1 MFLKIKKEID
11 NNLSAF
17 IVQLNKKYSLS
28 SLSPILFEKIKDFS
42 LREGKRIRPI
52 LFITGYKGYKN
63 KTVSG
68 LYQSALSIELLH
80 NFMLVHDD
88 IIDKSGTRRGKP
100 SMHAMFDN
108 YLKKSKQTKFNGSDL
123 SIVVGDI
130 IYALAIDAFL
140 SINED
145 FQLKEKALHNFI
157 KAAVFTGSGEFIE
170 LINGIKPLDE
180 LKKSDIYKI
189 YDYKTAFY
197 TFSCPLSTGAILAGV
212 KGKELDKIN
221 AYGRYLGRAFQIKDD
236 ILGIFG
242 DEKKTGKSQISDLQ
256 EAKKTLLIF
265 YAYNKSPKKQRGKIK
280 NLFSKKQINKTD
292 LTLIQSLIL
301 QSNALDLAKKD
312 IEGLIKQSQAIL
324 DTLSM
329 KKSYKKALTGYFLP
343 LLTKK

>member
-1 MFLKIKKEID
+1 MFLKIKKRID
-11 NNLSAF
+11 QNLARF
-17 IVQLNKKYSLS
+17 IAKLDKEYALS
-28 SLSPILFEKIKDFS
+28 TISPILFNKIKDFS
-42 LREGKRIRPI
+42 LRDGKRIRPI
-52 LFITGYKGYKN
+52 LFIIGYKGYKD
-63 KTVSG
+63 KTASG

-100 SMHAMFDN
+100 SMHAMFDS

-140 SINED
+140 SINEN

-157 KAAVFTGSGEFIE
+157 KAAIFTGSGEFIE
-170 LINGIKPLDE
+170 LINGIKPLNK

-242 DEKKTGKSQISDLQ
+242 DKKKTGKSQTSDLQ

-265 YAYNKSPKKQRGKIK
+265 YAYNRASSKNQNKIK
-280 NLFSKKQINKTD
+280 KILAKEKINKSD
-292 LTLIQSLIL
+292 LTQIQKIIIE
-301 QSNALDLAKKD
+301 SNALQLAKKD
-312 IEGLIKQSQAIL
+312 IRNLIRKSQSIL
-324 DTLSM
+324 ASLSM
-329 KKSYKKALTGYFLP
+329 KKNYKKSLTDYFISLFN
-343 LLTKK
+343 KE